1 MTPAT
6 LLIFAKPPRIGLS
19 KTRLAKSLSPA
30 LARRIAT
37 MTAARTLSAARA
49 ECGWQTR
56 LYLTPDSEVTSA
68 RSGLWPAHLPRYS
81 QGRGDL
87 TARLNKGLA
96 DAPFGKVLFIGTDAP
111 DITPGLLRD
120 AVRALDNHD
129 AIFGPATDGG
139 FWLFG
144 LRKNARMKSPFGN
157 VRWSGPHAMADVSRN
172 VPETARIYHLPTLID
187 IDDADDWRAW
197 KSQ

>member
-1 MTPAT
+1 MTLAT

-19 KTRLAKSLSPA
+19 KTRLAQSLSPTS
-30 LARRIAT
+30 ARRIAT
-37 MTAARTLSAARA
+37 MTAARTLNAARA
-49 ECGWQTR
+49 ECGWQTH
-56 LYLTPDSEVTSA
+56 LYLAPDSEVKPK
-68 RSGLWPAHLPRYS
+68 RGGLWPAHLPRFS

-96 DAPFGKVLFIGTDAP
+96 EAPCGKVLFIGTDAP
-111 DITPGLLRD
+111 DTTPGLLRN
-120 AVRALDNHD
+120 AVRTLDNHD
-129 AIFGPATDGG
+129 AVFGPATDGG

-144 LRKNARMKSPFGN
+144 LRKNARMQSPFGR

-172 VPETARIYHLPTLID
+172 LPETARICHLPTLID

-197 KSQ
+197 NSQ